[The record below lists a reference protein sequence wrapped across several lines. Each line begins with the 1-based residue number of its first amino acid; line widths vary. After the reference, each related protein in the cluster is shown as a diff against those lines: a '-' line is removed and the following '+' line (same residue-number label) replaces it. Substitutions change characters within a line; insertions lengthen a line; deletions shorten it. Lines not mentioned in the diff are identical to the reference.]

1 KKVYKGKVE
10 ETLNVVGLD
19 FGRIQAICGL
29 IAKIP
34 DDAILSGDEME
45 EALET
50 LENELRNRSEEGRT
64 ARQGEASEAI
74 ATPLPAMAQPAS
86 AELATRSNEDQ
97 KPGAAAT
104 PDESSASA
112 QYDIESQKAE
122 RKRLRDAYKAECK
135 RAGVRVTDEMIAHA
149 ASKNWTG

>member
-1 KKVYKGKVE
+1 
-10 ETLNVVGLD
+10 
-19 FGRIQAICGL
+19 
-29 IAKIP
+29 
-34 DDAILSGDEME
+34 
-45 EALET
+45 
-50 LENELRNRSEEGRT
+50 ENELRNRSEEGRT
-64 ARQGEASEAI
+64 ARQGEASEAL
-74 ATPLPAMAQPAS
+74 AKPLAAMAQPAS

-149 ASKNWTG
+149 ASKNWTGRTSVQKWLAADPRYNGEPDRLIREVFLKKPHLTGSH